1 MPKFESLIGVAGIFG
16 LVSFSSLIQK
26 IYDTHNTTSLPWTWL
41 IMNLSAQVLSLL
53 YGLANKAYGIYIPT
67 SLFLI
72 GLIYIL
78 YVKIKHPPTEKDT
91 KQM

>member
-78 YVKIKHPPTEKDT
+78 YVKINHPPTEKDT